1 MTMKSSDHGNWSRTT
16 VMSGFQRYGLA
27 TISCGVAL
35 AVAWLINAP
44 TSCFILAVMVS
55 SLYGGKGPGLLSVGL
70 SALAFDYFFLPP
82 RFHLTLEPFSD
93 LQFAAFLAA
102 ALLIT
107 GLIEAKRRVEA
118 ARVEV
123 SLRAQKSESYLA
135 EAQRLSQTGSFGWN
149 ASTGELFWSEET
161 FRITG
166 YDPSVPLTFDLLFE
180 RIHPEDRASVREVLD
195 RAIQSGGDLDFEHR
209 FLLPDGAVKSVHVRA
224 RAARDKG
231 GALQFIG
238 SVMDI
243 TSRVRAEENLRR
255 SEAYLAEAEKLSH
268 AGSWAWDPYR
278 RKTTYWSAEMFRLY
292 RRDPS
297 LGPLSDEELG
307 AIHDSENWA
316 RVLAQAE
323 RAVREKLTVD
333 VTCRVSFPDGAHK
346 HIRLVGYP
354 AVNAKGEVF
363 ELFGIGIDV
372 TEPYESKVALE
383 SAFAQVQES
392 ENRLRLIID
401 TIPGLVATM
410 TPSGEVES
418 MNQRL
423 MNYHGKTLEEMKDWL
438 SRVHPEDRALAAERW
453 RRSVE
458 TGDPFDVEERS
469 QRADGVYRWFH
480 ARGLPLRDTEGH
492 IVRWY
497 ILLTDIDDRRRA
509 EEALRASEHNLRMI
523 VDSIPA
529 LVTTMTPA
537 GDTETVNEQLVAYT
551 GQTFEEL
558 KNWQK
563 KLHPEDRERVAEN
576 WRRALET
583 GNPHDG
589 NERIRRADG
598 VFRWFHARGLP
609 MRDADGRIMRWCIL
623 LTDIEDRINAE
634 EALRS
639 SERELSLIIETIPA
653 LVWSAAPGGELT
665 YVNRRVL
672 EYTGTT
678 LETLA
683 RDGWTNFLHPDDFE
697 PTVIA
702 WSHSVATGQ
711 QHEIQYRLRRRD
723 GEFRWFHVLGQPAR
737 DSEGRVTRWYGL
749 LIDIDDRKK
758 IEEALRATQTRLS
771 RATQIATVGELAASI
786 AHEVNQPLAAVVAN
800 GHACLRWLSAQPP
813 NLGKAHEAVE
823 RIVRDGKDAGEV
835 VRRIRAL
842 FKRATFEKTTLEL
855 NEIIREVLGLLQSET
870 VKRRVTVE
878 TDLDRDLTPVTGD
891 RVQLQQL
898 TLNLLL
904 NGIEAMDPVLDRPR
918 KLFVRSRRHG
928 QDSALVEI
936 RDCGIGLKDP
946 DKVFEAFFTT
956 KENGMGMGLAIC
968 RSIVEAHNGR
978 LWAASGEGAG
988 TTFSFTLPLHT
999 SGTL

>member
-1 MTMKSSDHGNWSRTT
+1 MAMKSSDLGNWSRTT
-16 VMSGFQRYGLA
+16 VMSGLQRYGLA

-35 AVAWLINAP
+35 AVAWLIDAP
-44 TSCFILAVMVS
+44 SSCFFLAVMVS

-102 ALLIT
+102 TLLMT

-118 ARVEV
+118 ARLEV
-123 SLRAQKSESYLA
+123 SLREQKSESYLA

-149 ASTGELFWSEET
+149 PSTGELFWSEET

-166 YDPSVPLTFDLLFE
+166 YDPSVPITFDLLVE
-180 RIHPEDRASVREVLD
+180 RIHPEDRAGIREVLD

-209 FLLPDGAVKSVHVRA
+209 FLMPDGAVKFVHVRA
-224 RAARDKG
+224 HAVRGEG

-255 SEAYLAEAEKLSH
+255 SEAYLTEAEKLSH
-268 AGSWAWDPYR
+268 AGSWAWDPFR
-278 RKTTYWSAEMFRLY
+278 QKTTYWSAEMFRLY

-297 LGPLSDEELG
+297 LGPLSSEELG
-307 AIHDSENWA
+307 AIHDPENWA
-316 RVLAQAE
+316 RVLAAAE
-323 RAVREKLTVD
+323 RAVREKAIVD
-333 VTCRVSFPDGAHK
+333 VTCLVSFPDGAHK

-372 TEPYESKVALE
+372 TEQYESKVALE
-383 SAFAQVQES
+383 NALARVQKSES
-392 ENRLRLIID
+392 RLRLMID
-401 TIPGLVATM
+401 TIPGLVSTM
-410 TPSGEVES
+410 APSGEAELV
-418 MNQRL
+418 NQQV
-423 MNYHGKTLEEMKDWL
+423 MNYTGKTLEEMKDWL
-438 SRVHPEDRALAAERW
+438 PTIHPEDRALVGERW
-453 RRSVE
+453 RHAVE
-458 TGDPFDVEERS
+458 TGNPYDVEERI

-480 ARGLPLRDTEGH
+480 ARGLPLRDTEGQ

-509 EEALRASEHNLRMI
+509 EEALRASEHNFRLM
-523 VDSIPA
+523 VHSIPGLLCTNTA
-529 LVTTMTPA
+529 AGEVELVNQTLL
-537 GDTETVNEQLVAYT
+537 NYT
-551 GQTFEEL
+551 GKPIEEL
-558 KNWQK
+558 KNWTIV
-563 KLHPEDRERVAEN
+563 LHPGDLPAVASL
-576 WRRALET
+576 WAHSVKT
-583 GNPHDG
+583 GHPFNV
-589 NERIRRADG
+589 EVRILRADG
-598 VFRWFHARGLP
+598 AYRWFHCRGLP
-609 MRDADGRIMRWCIL
+609 LRDIDGRIVRWYNL
-623 LTDIEDRINAE
+623 MTDIEDRINAE
-634 EALRS
+634 EALRT
-639 SERELSLIIETIPA
+639 SESDLSMIVETIPA
-653 LVWSAAPGGELT
+653 LVWCAAPDGALT
-665 YVNRRVL
+665 YVNQRVL
-672 EYTGTT
+672 EYTGATGDA
-678 LETLA
+678 LA
-683 RDGWTNFLHPDDFE
+683 QAGWTDFLHPDDLG
-697 PTVIA
+697 PTVEA
-702 WSHSVATGQ
+702 WSRAVATGRL
-711 QHEIQYRLRRRD
+711 HDFQYRLRRAD
-723 GEFRWFHVLGQPAR
+723 GEFRWFHVLGQPVR

-749 LIDIDDRKK
+749 LIDIDDRKN
-758 IEEALRATQTRLS
+758 IEEALRITQTRLS
-771 RATQIATVGELAASI
+771 RAMQIATVGELAASI

-813 NLGKAHEAVE
+813 NMAKAHEAVE
-823 RIVRDGKDAGEV
+823 RIVRDGKEAGEV

-842 FKRATFEKTTLEL
+842 FKRAAREKVPVEL

-878 TDLDRDLTPVTGD
+878 TDFDEDLTPVAGD

-918 KLFVRSRRHG
+918 KLFVRSRRQG
-928 QDSALVEI
+928 QDNVLVEI
-936 RDCGIGLKDP
+936 RDCGVGLKDP

-968 RSIVEAHNGR
+968 RSIVEAHDGR
-978 LWAASGEGAG
+978 LWAASGEGEG

-999 SGTL
+999 SGML

>member
-1 MTMKSSDHGNWSRTT
+1 MKSSDRGTWSRTG

-27 TISCGVAL
+27 TICCGVAL
-35 AVAWLINAP
+35 AVAWFINAP
-44 TSCFILAVMVS
+44 SSCLILGVMVS
-55 SLYGGKGPGLLSVGL
+55 SLYGGKGPGLLSVVL

-102 ALLIT
+102 TLLMT

-118 ARVEV
+118 ARLEV

-135 EAQRLSQTGSFGWN
+135 EAQRLSQTGSFGWIV
-149 ASTGELFWSEET
+149 STGELFWSEET

-166 YDPSVPLTFDLLFE
+166 YDPSVPITFELLFE
-180 RIHPEDRASVREVLD
+180 RIHPEDRAGVREVLD
-195 RAIQSGGDLDFEHR
+195 RAIQSGGDLDLEHR
-209 FLLPDGAVKSVHVRA
+209 FLMPDGAVKFVHVLAHAVRGEGA
-224 RAARDKG
+224 
-231 GALQFIG
+231 ALQFIG

-243 TSRVRAEENLRR
+243 TGRVRAEESLRR
-255 SEAYLAEAEKLSH
+255 NEAYLAEAEKLSH
-268 AGSWAWDPYR
+268 AGSWAFDPHR
-278 RKTTYWSAEMFRLY
+278 WSTTYWSAEMFRLY

-297 LGPLSDEELG
+297 LGPLSSEELS
-307 AIHDSENWA
+307 AIHDSESWA

-333 VTCRVSFPDGAHK
+333 VTCLVSFPDGAHK

-354 AVNAKGEVF
+354 AVNPKGEVF
-363 ELFGIGIDV
+363 ELFGIAIDV
-372 TEPYESKVALE
+372 TEQHEARVALE
-383 SAFAQVQES
+383 SAFAQVQRS
-392 ENRLRLIID
+392 ENSLRLIID
-401 TIPGLVATM
+401 TIPGLIATM
-410 TPSGEVES
+410 TPSGEVELV
-418 MNQRL
+418 NQRL
-423 MNYHGKTLEEMKDWL
+423 MNYHGKSLEEMRDWL
-438 SRVHPEDRALAAERW
+438 SRVHPEDQALAAERW

-458 TGDPFDVEERS
+458 AGVPFDVEERN
-469 QRADGVYRWFH
+469 QRGDGVYRWFH
-480 ARGLPLRDTEGH
+480 ARGLPLRDTEGQ

-497 ILLTDIDDRRRA
+497 ILLTDIDDRRQA
-509 EEALRASEHNLRMI
+509 EEALRARVLNLRLI
-523 VDSIPA
+523 LDSIPA

-537 GDTETVNEQLVAYT
+537 GDTEMVNEQLVAYT
-551 GQTFEEL
+551 GQTIEEL
-558 KNWQK
+558 KNWRE
-563 KLHPEDRERVAEN
+563 KLHPEDRARVAEG
-576 WRRALET
+576 WRRTVET
-583 GNPHDG
+583 GNPYDG
-589 NERIRRADG
+589 DERIRGADG
-598 VFRWFHARGLP
+598 VYRWFHSRGLP

-623 LTDIEDRINAE
+623 LTDIEDRITAE
-634 EALRS
+634 EALRR
-639 SERELSLIIETIPA
+639 SERELGLIIETIPA

-672 EYTGTT
+672 EYTGAT

-683 RDGWTNFLHPDDFE
+683 KDGWTNFIYPDDFE
-697 PTVIA
+697 PTVSA

-711 QHEIQYRLRRRD
+711 QHEIQYRLRRWD

-737 DSEGRVTRWYGL
+737 DSEGRITRWYGL

-758 IEEALRATQTRLS
+758 IEEALRTTETRLS

-813 NLGKAHEAVE
+813 NLSKAREAVE
-823 RIVRDGKDAGEV
+823 RIVRDGKEAGEV

-842 FKRATFEKTTLEL
+842 FKRANVEKTILEL

-870 VKRRVTVE
+870 LKRRVTVE
-878 TDLDRDLTPVTGD
+878 TDFDRGLTPVAGD

-918 KLFVRSRRHG
+918 KLFVRSRCQGR
-928 QDSALVEI
+928 DSVLVEI
-936 RDCGIGLKDP
+936 RDCGVGLKDP
-946 DKVFEAFFTT
+946 DKVFDAFFTT

-988 TTFSFTLPLHT
+988 TTFSFTLPVHT
-999 SGTL
+999 NEAL

>member
-1 MTMKSSDHGNWSRTT
+1 MTINSSGHGNWSRTT
-16 VMSGFQRYGLA
+16 VMSGLQRYGLA
-27 TISCGVAL
+27 AISCGVAGT
-35 AVAWLINAP
+35 VAWLINAP
-44 TSCFILAVMVS
+44 SSCLFLAVMVS
-55 SLYGGKGPGLLSVGL
+55 SLYGGKGPGLFSVGL
-70 SALAFDYFFLPP
+70 SAVAFDYFFLAP
-82 RFHLTLEPFSD
+82 RFHLILDPFSD

-102 ALLIT
+102 TLLIT
-107 GLIEAKRRVEA
+107 GLIETKRRVEA
-118 ARVEV
+118 ARLEV
-123 SLRAQKSESYLA
+123 SLRAQRSESYLA
-135 EAQRLSQTGSFGWN
+135 EAQKLSQTGSFGWK

-166 YDPSVPLTFDLLFE
+166 YDPGVIPTFELLFE
-180 RIHPEDRASVREVLD
+180 RIYPEDRASVREVLD
-195 RAIQSGGDLDFEHR
+195 RARKSGGDLDFEHR
-209 FLLPDGAVKSVHVRA
+209 FLMPDGAVKFIHVRA
-224 RAARDKG
+224 RAMKG
-231 GALQFIG
+231 EDGALQFIG

-255 SEAYLAEAEKLSH
+255 SERYLAEAEKLSR

-278 RKTTYWSAEMFRLY
+278 RESTYWSAEMFRLY

-297 LGPLSDEELG
+297 LGPFSDEELG
-307 AIHDSENWA
+307 AIHDPENWA
-316 RVLAQAE
+316 RVLAAAE
-323 RAVREKLTVD
+323 RAVREKATVD
-333 VTCRVSFPDGAHK
+333 VTCRVSFSDGAHK

-354 AVNAKGEVF
+354 AVNPKGEVF

-372 TEPYESKVALE
+372 TEQQEAKVALE

-410 TPSGEVES
+410 TPAGEVES

-423 MNYHGKTLEEMKDWL
+423 MNYHGKTLEEMRDWM

-480 ARGLPLRDTEGH
+480 ARGLPLRDTEGQ

-509 EEALRASEHNLRMI
+509 EEALRASELNLRRL

-529 LVTTMTPA
+529 MVTTMTPE
-537 GDTETVNEQLVAYT
+537 GDTEMVNEQLVAYT

-558 KNWQK
+558 KNWQE
-563 KLHPEDRERVAEN
+563 KLHPEDRARVAEG
-576 WRRALET
+576 WRRAHKT
-583 GNPHDG
+583 GHPHDG

-598 VFRWFHARGLP
+598 VYRWFHARGLP

-623 LTDIEDRINAE
+623 LTDIEDQINAE

-683 RDGWTNFLHPDDFE
+683 KDGWTNFLHPDDFE
-697 PTVIA
+697 PTVSA
-702 WSHSVATGQ
+702 WSHSVATGE
-711 QHEIQYRLRRRD
+711 QHEIQYRLRRWD
-723 GEFRWFHVLGQPAR
+723 GEFRWFHVLGQPAH
-737 DSEGRVTRWYGL
+737 DSAGQVTRWYGL
-749 LIDIDDRKK
+749 LIDINDRKN
-758 IEEALRATQTRLS
+758 IEEALRRTETQLS
-771 RATQIATVGELAASI
+771 RAAQIATVGELAASI

-813 NLGKAHEAVE
+813 SLAKAHQAAE
-823 RIVRDGKDAGEV
+823 RIVRDGKEAGEV

-842 FKRATFEKTTLEL
+842 FKRADLEKVALEL
-855 NEIIREVLGLLQSET
+855 NGIIREVLGLLHNET
-870 VKRRVTVE
+870 VKRRVMVE
-878 TDLDRDLTPVTGD
+878 TDLEKDFTLVAGD

-898 TLNLLL
+898 ALNLLL
-904 NGIEAMDPVLDRPR
+904 NGIEAMDPVLDRPK
-918 KLFVRSRRHG
+918 KLFVRSRR
-928 QDSALVEI
+928 QSPDSVLVEI
-936 RDCGIGLKDP
+936 RDCGVGLKDP
-946 DKVFEAFFTT
+946 DKIFEAFFTT

-978 LWAASGEGAG
+978 LWAQSGEGAG

-999 SGTL
+999 SETL